1 MKTIQKSRLLIT
13 MLFVMAVAVANA
25 QSMKMVVDSK
35 GRPVGRLVEI
45 DETSY
50 IVSIQDNC
58 HIDKK
63 GHRVVTFSAKNGQG
77 VVYRDQT
84 RTGNINVRKAPSIK
98 SRVIAKIADTSAMGY
113 VPETYPCLG
122 KVNGWY
128 KIRINGKVGYVRDYL
143 MVWDGMSTF

>member
-1 MKTIQKSRLLIT
+1 

-35 GRPVGRLVEI
+35 GRPVGRLVET

-84 RTGNINVRKAPSIK
+84 RTGNINAVSYTHLTLPTNRE
-98 SRVIAKIADTSAMGY
+98 V
-113 VPETYPCLG
+113 
-122 KVNGWY
+122 
-128 KIRINGKVGYVRDYL
+128 
-143 MVWDGMSTF
+143 